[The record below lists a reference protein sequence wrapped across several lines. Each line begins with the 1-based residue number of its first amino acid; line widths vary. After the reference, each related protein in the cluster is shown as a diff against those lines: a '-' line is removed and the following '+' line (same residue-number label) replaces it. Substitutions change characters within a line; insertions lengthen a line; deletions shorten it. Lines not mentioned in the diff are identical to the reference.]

1 MTTNTMPLIAK
12 SLRRKI
18 LVTLAVSASFVVLYQ
33 ASINDSRSAR
43 ESAVHDPTTSGPM
56 AGSRLQFTATAYC
69 SGTKTA
75 SGVNVRNGIAAAD
88 PTLLPVG
95 SIVSVV
101 TRASKYDGVYTILD
115 TGAEIK
121 GRDLDLYIPSCEDA
135 VVFGRK
141 DALVTVLR
149 LGWNPRASTPG
160 LIGRLFQ
167 RREFDRANKGTP
179 LPVAA
184 PEQPV
189 VEPQAPAPLPDG
201 TPAQPAPTDAPP
213 ATAPQAPAT
222 APPTAE

>member
-1 MTTNTMPLIAK
+1 MPLIAK

-18 LVTLAVSASFVVLYQ
+18 VATLAASACFVVLYQ
-33 ASINDSRSAR
+33 ASLHDSRSAR

-101 TRASKYDGVYTILD
+101 TRASKHDGVYTILD
-115 TGAEIK
+115 TGSEIK
-121 GRDLDLYIPSCEDA
+121 GRDLDLYVPSCEDA
-135 VVFGRK
+135 MVFGRK

-167 RREFDRANKGTP
+167 RREFDRANKGTL
-179 LPVAA
+179 LPVVT
-184 PEQPV
+184 PEQPAV
-189 VEPQAPAPLPDG
+189 APEVPGRVPGRTPGQPTLALPS
-201 TPAQPAPTDAPP
+201 PTDATP
-213 ATAPQAPAT
+213 ATAPVPA
-222 APPTAE
+222 APTAE

>member
-1 MTTNTMPLIAK
+1 MPLIQK

-18 LVTLAVSASFVVLYQ
+18 IATLAASACFVVLYQ
-33 ASINDSRSAR
+33 ASIHDSRSAR

-69 SGTKTA
+69 TGTKTA
-75 SGVNVRNGIAAAD
+75 SGVNVRSGIAAAD

-115 TGAEIK
+115 TGGEIK
-121 GRDLDLYIPSCEDA
+121 GRDLDLYINDCDDA
-135 VVFGRK
+135 LVFGRK

-167 RREFDRANKGTP
+167 RREFDRANKPIPLVTTP
-179 LPVAA
+179 TDPAA
-184 PEQPV
+184 EL
-189 VEPQAPAPLPDG
+189 PAPVPDG
-201 TPAQPAPTDAPP
+201 TPAQPGPADAPPP
-213 ATAPQAPAT
+213 ATASPSV
-222 APPTAE
+222 E

>member
-1 MTTNTMPLIAK
+1 MPLIQK

-33 ASINDSRSAR
+33 ASIHDSRSAR

-115 TGAEIK
+115 TGGEIK
-121 GRDLDLYIPSCEDA
+121 GRDLDLYVPSCEDA

-167 RREFDRANKGTP
+167 RREFDRANKP
-179 LPVAA
+179 LPLVTTPTDPAA
-184 PEQPV
+184 EL
-189 VEPQAPAPLPDG
+189 PAPVPDG
-201 TPAQPAPTDAPP
+201 IPVQPASTAATPATPTPP
-213 ATAPQAPAT
+213 A
-222 APPTAE
+222 E

>member
-1 MTTNTMPLIAK
+1 MPLIQK

-33 ASINDSRSAR
+33 ASIHDSRSAR

-75 SGVNVRNGIAAAD
+75 SGVNVRSGIAAAD

-115 TGAEIK
+115 TGGEIK
-121 GRDLDLYIPSCEDA
+121 GRDLDLYVPSCEDA

-167 RREFDRANKGTP
+167 RREFDRANKP
-179 LPVAA
+179 LPLVTTPTDPAA
-184 PEQPV
+184 EL
-189 VEPQAPAPLPDG
+189 PAPVPDG
-201 TPAQPAPTDAPP
+201 IPVQPASTAATPATPTPP
-213 ATAPQAPAT
+213 A
-222 APPTAE
+222 E

>member
-1 MTTNTMPLIAK
+1 MPLIAK

-18 LVTLAVSASFVVLYQ
+18 IATLAASACFVVLYQ
-33 ASINDSRSAR
+33 ASIHDSRTAR

-69 SGTKTA
+69 TGTKTA

-115 TGAEIK
+115 TGAEIQ
-121 GRDLDLYIPSCEDA
+121 GRDLDLYIPDCDDA

-167 RREFDRANKGTP
+167 RREFDRANKAIPAVTTP
-179 LPVAA
+179 TDPAA
-184 PEQPV
+184 EL
-189 VEPQAPAPLPDG
+189 QAPVPDG
-201 TPAQPAPTDAPP
+201 TPSQPDPARATPP
-213 ATAPQAPAT
+213 TAPQAPAT
-222 APPTAE
+222 ASPSVE

>member
-1 MTTNTMPLIAK
+1 MPLIAQ

-33 ASINDSRSAR
+33 ASIHDSRSAK
-43 ESAVHDPTTSGPM
+43 ESPVHDPTTSGPM

-75 SGVNVRNGIAAAD
+75 SGVNVRSGIAAAA
-88 PTLLPVG
+88 PSLLPVG

-115 TGAEIK
+115 TGAEIQ
-121 GRDLDLYIPSCEDA
+121 GRDLDLYISDCEDA
-135 VVFGRK
+135 VTFGRK

-167 RREFDRANKGTP
+167 RREFDRANKGP
-179 LPVAA
+179 IPPADAPAQPAAGAPEAPVAA
-184 PEQPV
+184 PAG
-189 VEPQAPAPLPDG
+189 EPA
-201 TPAQPAPTDAPP
+201 APP
-213 ATAPQAPAT
+213 VPDAD
-222 APPTAE
+222 PPCE